1 MPESGEA
8 NEVYEGY
15 EHGVRKQGNGVIMF
29 KRLPAELTL
38 IYVFKDGITAR
49 W

>member
-1 MPESGEA
+1 MQESGEA

-15 EHGVRKQGNGVIMF
+15 EHGVRMKGNGVIMF
-29 KRLPAELTL
+29 RRLPAELTF

-49 W
+49 